1 MIPIL
6 PSGDA
11 PSSFP
16 RGRDCD
22 SVTVYDEDWPKTP
35 TARANKVGLGH
46 DGAPSGPTQ
55 APVADADVE
64 ATDVRQR
71 HGRRAAVTDNMVSGV
86 YETAGTTAFLFFVF
100 ASADIKS
107 WKIGNEN
114 SYEPE
119 LASDDTGVATALLV
133 GLTFAS
139 TTLALAYT
147 VNLWMFGRGHGGFFN
162 PAITWALFL
171 AGHLTAART
180 ATLVVSQVIGSL
192 LAAYGVH
199 LLYSTSLVEVTTT
212 LQGET
217 TILQGL
223 LLEAAL
229 TAELAAV
236 ALVLGTGARKNQ
248 TLAPVGLGLAA
259 LLAGAV
265 GTGATGASTNP
276 VRSFAP
282 CVISR
287 VFNDDHW
294 IYCK

>member
-1 MIPIL
+1 MGEQ
-6 PSGDA
+6 SR
-11 PSSFP
+11 P
-16 RGRDCD
+16 RPRRC
-22 SVTVYDEDWPKTP
+22 
-35 TARANKVGLGH
+35 
-46 DGAPSGPTQ
+46 
-55 APVADADVE
+55 ADADVE
-64 ATDVRQR
+64 APGVQQR
-71 HGRRAAVTDNMVSGV
+71 HGRTATVMDNLVSGI

-119 LASDDTGVATALLV
+119 LASDDADVATALLV

-147 VNLWMFGRGHGGFFN
+147 VNLWMFGRGHGGFCN

-171 AGHLTAART
+171 AGHLTAERT
-180 ATLVVSQVIGSL
+180 ATLVVSQVLGSL

-199 LLYSTSLVEVTTT
+199 MLYSTNLVEVTTT

-217 TILQGL
+217 AILQGL

-248 TLAPVGLGLAA
+248 TLALVGLGLAA

-276 VRSFAP
+276 VRSFVP

-287 VFNDDHW
+287 IFNDDH
-294 IYCK
+294 